1 MSLKKTRGFKSQSK
15 RSRSESE
22 TTAKNL
28 AERPS
33 ECKNKSPKSKRAASP
48 TPSYLSMRTDWSMDP
63 PTNFKGGETFP
74 LHSRI
79 KRKRET
85 SPVTRYISLKNDN
98 PMNDST
104 GVLSMLR
111 VRAASPT
118 PTCMSLKTDW
128 SMDPP
133 TNFRAAETFP
143 LDPRLL
149 TEHHFRCPLCTSML
163 KDPVSISCG
172 HNYCRGCINEFWNS
186 YAGDYV
192 CPQCGNPS
200 ETRPVLN
207 TNAALAEVVKN
218 LQQAGFSPALPPQSY
233 ARPEDVACDF
243 CTERRL
249 KAVKCCLTCDVSLCE
264 THIKQHYTIPALQK
278 HTLSDVKTR
287 PSQQRQNTDN
297 SFISIR
303 TGQQDQTDKTVDI
316 IKEMAVRSIFES
328 VLKTAKLQTQPKRPA
343 KPKTRDNK
351 EVRNLARMCSTLKQE
366 VSGLKKRLS
375 KRNNTKKEKHYEE
388 DEDCSENDSDESS
401 DDEGRDN
408 DSSDEG
414 EDGSENS
421 SDEDEDGSENSSDE
435 DEDGSDE
442 EDREEDSRDNEE
454 DNSACS
460 DEGSDDKY
468 SEGYNDHSSGEYNSE
483 DEDDDY

>member
-1 MSLKKTRGFKSQSK
+1 MSLKKTRDFKSHSK
-15 RSRSESE
+15 RRRSESKS
-22 TTAKNL
+22 TANNL
-28 AERPS
+28 AELPS
-33 ECKNKSPKSKRAASP
+33 ERQNKSPKSKRAASP

-63 PTNFKGGETFP
+63 PGNFKGGETFP
-74 LHSRI
+74 LHSR
-79 KRKRET
+79 
-85 SPVTRYISLKNDN
+85 
-98 PMNDST
+98 
-104 GVLSMLR
+104 

-118 PTCMSLKTDW
+118 STCMSLNTDW

-133 TNFRAAETFP
+133 TNFRAAETLP
-143 LDPRLL
+143 LGPRLL
-149 TEHHFRCPLCTSML
+149 TEHHFRCPLCTSIL
-163 KDPVSISCG
+163 KDPVSTSCG
-172 HNYCRGCINEFWNS
+172 HNYCRGCINEFWDS
-186 YAGDYV
+186 CAGYYV

-233 ARPEDVACDF
+233 ARAEDVACDF

-287 PSQQRQNTDN
+287 PSQQCQNTDN
-297 SFISIR
+297 SFRSISS
-303 TGQQDQTDKTVDI
+303 GQQDHTDKTVDI

-328 VLKTAKLQTQPKRPA
+328 VLKPAKLQTQPKRPA

-375 KRNNTKKEKHYEE
+375 KRKNTKKEKCYEEEE
-388 DEDCSENDSDESS
+388 DEDCSEKDSDESS
-401 DDEGRDN
+401 DDEGDS

-421 SDEDEDGSENSSDE
+421 SDEEEDGSENSSDE
-435 DEDGSDE
+435 EEDGSENSSDEEEDGSDE
-442 EDREEDSRDNEE
+442 EDGEEDSRDDEE

-468 SEGYNDHSSGEYNSE
+468 SEGYNDHGSDEYNSE
-483 DEDDDY
+483 DDDY